1 MKTTYLAAAVFAAAL
16 VQPAHGAIS
25 VTWTGTVLNG
35 FDDANVFGF
44 GMGSDLTGK
53 AFIAEFLVDPTVGFI
68 QSSPGFFDTRGGSSV
83 VGWASPLLSSKLTIN
98 GLTYSFSS
106 GNFGGYQRDAT
117 AGRSGIF
124 TEAQGP
130 GATVDELIFL
140 QEFRFD
146 NTIPFTGLN
155 ETLAIAIN
163 GRGVFQAWSGGSR
176 LFAGNLTPTFV
187 SVQPDT
193 DPGVPEPAS
202 LALAALGLALLRL
215 RRQFGS
221 PCR

>member
-1 MKTTYLAAAVFAAAL
+1 VKATHLAAAVFAAAL
-16 VQPAHGAIS
+16 IQPAHGAIS

-35 FDDANVFGF
+35 IDDANVFGF
-44 GMGSDLTGK
+44 GTGSDLTGT
-53 AFIAEFLVDPTVGFI
+53 AFSAQFVIDPTVGFI

-83 VGWASPLLSSKLTIN
+83 AGFPSPLLSSTLTIN
-98 GLTYSFSS
+98 GFTYSFSS

-117 AGRSGIF
+117 PGRSQIY

-130 GATVDELIFL
+130 ASTVTELLFL
-140 QEFRFD
+140 DEFRFD
-146 NTIPFTGLN
+146 NSIPFTGLN

-163 GRGVFQAWSGGSR
+163 GRGVFQAFSGGNR
-176 LFAGNLTPTFV
+176 LFAGNLSPTFV
-187 SVQPDT
+187 NIQPET

-215 RRQFGS
+215 RRQFS
-221 PCR
+221 SLCK